1 MRFKYLALLFL
12 LAIPA
17 AYSQAQVSIGVQI
30 GPSYGLYNP
39 PPVCAWGYYP
49 DYPFDCAPY
58 GYWGPDWFVDGVF
71 IGAGPWYHFYYVH
84 PGLWVG
90 FRSGPGFVRFHDF
103 DRGFRRFDRDRDF
116 RRFDHDGFRGDRGF
130 RRFDGERSFRGGDRE
145 FRGGDREFRGW
156 NREFR
161 GGDRG
166 FHGGDR
172 GFRGGDREFRG
183 GDREFRG
190 GERSFRGGGERSFH
204 GGDRAFAG
212 NRGFHGGEG
221 GRGEF

>member
-1 MRFKYLALLFL
+1 MRFRYLALLFL

-84 PGLWVG
+84 PALWVG

-103 DRGFRRFDRDRDF
+103 DRGFRRFDGDRDF

-130 RRFDGERSFRGGDRE
+130 RRFDG
-145 FRGGDREFRGW
+145 
-156 NREFR
+156 
-161 GGDRG
+161 
-166 FHGGDR
+166 DR
-172 GFRGGDREFRG
+172 GFRGGDREFRDGDRGFRG
-183 GDREFRG
+183 GEREFR
-190 GERSFRGGGERSFH
+190 GERSFRGGGERNFH
-204 GGDRAFAG
+204 GSDRAFAG
-212 NRGFHGGEG
+212 NRGFQG
-221 GRGEF
+221 GRGEFHGGGGGRNGGRGSHGGAAHGR

>member
-12 LAIPA
+12 LAVPA
-17 AYSQAQVSIGVQI
+17 VYSQAQVAIGVQI

-49 DYPFDCAPY
+49 YYPFECAPY

-103 DRGFRRFDRDRDF
+103 DRGFRRFDGDRDF

-130 RRFDGERSFRGGDRE
+130 RRFDGERSF
-145 FRGGDREFRGW
+145 
-156 NREFR
+156 
-161 GGDRG
+161 
-166 FHGGDR
+166 HGGDR
-172 GFRGGDREFRG
+172 GFRDERSFH
-183 GDREFRG
+183 
-190 GERSFRGGGERSFH
+190 GERSFRGGGERNFRGGEHSF
-204 GGDRAFAG
+204 AA
-212 NRGFHGGEG
+212 NRGFHGGGERRESHGGGGGRSG
-221 GRGEF
+221 GRGSHGGAAHGR

>member
-58 GYWGPDWFVDGVF
+58 GYWGPQLF

-103 DRGFRRFDRDRDF
+103 DRGFRRFDGDRDF
-116 RRFDHDGFRGDRGF
+116 RRWDHDGFRGDRGF
-130 RRFDGERSFRGGDRE
+130 RRFE
-145 FRGGDREFRGW
+145 
-156 NREFR
+156 
-161 GGDRG
+161 
-166 FHGGDR
+166 GDR

-183 GDREFRG
+183 ERSFRGG

-204 GGDRAFAG
+204 GGERAFSG
-212 NRGFHGGEG
+212 NHGFHGGQG
-221 GRGEF
+221 GRGEFHGGGGGRNGGRGSHGGAAHGR

>member
-49 DYPFDCAPY
+49 YYPFDCAPY
-58 GYWGPDWFVDGVF
+58 GYWAPDWFVDGVF

-103 DRGFRRFDRDRDF
+103 DRGFRRFDGDRDF

-130 RRFDGERSFRGGDRE
+130 RRFDG
-145 FRGGDREFRGW
+145 
-156 NREFR
+156 
-161 GGDRG
+161 DRG
-166 FHGGDR
+166 FRGGDR
-172 GFRGGDREFRG
+172 GFRGGEREFHGGEREFHG
-183 GDREFRG
+183 GDREFR

-204 GGDRAFAG
+204 GGDRAFAE
-212 NRGFHGGEG
+212 NRGFHGGQGGRSEFHGGGGGRNG
-221 GRGEF
+221 GRGSHGGAAHGR